1 MCSFSA
7 TRFVELQAAKNKIS
21 KKQKESF
28 FITLA
33 VHLRSKIVF
42 FNGLFPIRHN

>member
-33 VHLRSKIVF
+33 VQLKIKNSIF
-42 FNGLFPIRHN
+42 QRFISN